1 VSVPDADSI
10 ARAALARFGPDLVRA
25 APMPTEGATE
35 IRDPLSDGR
44 LLLVLIVAA
53 HVEQAE
59 RIGRDLA
66 GQTGA
71 LQDAL
76 QRLDRQ
82 TRGAIQI
89 VESCSDAHAI
99 AAHLHAIQRAA
110 SERCAEVALLHASG
124 VRDADAEA
132 RHAAAFDAMHQARG
146 LATTFAASLTWTRQT
161 CAAASRAA
169 RIDPPQQRGTTTDLG
184 T

>member
-1 VSVPDADSI
+1 MSVPDADSI

-25 APMPTEGATE
+25 APMPTESAPE
-35 IRDPLSDGR
+35 VRDLVSDGR

-53 HVEQAE
+53 HVESAE
-59 RIGRDLA
+59 CIGRDLA

-82 TRGAIQI
+82 TRSAIQT
-89 VESCSDAHAI
+89 VESCSDARAI
-99 AAHLHAIQRAA
+99 AAHLEAIQRSA

-124 VRDADAEA
+124 ERDADAEA

-146 LATTFAASLTWTRQT
+146 LATTFAASLAWTRKT
-161 CAAASRAA
+161 CAAASRTA
-169 RIDPPQQRGTTTDLG
+169 RLPTDP
-184 T
+184 